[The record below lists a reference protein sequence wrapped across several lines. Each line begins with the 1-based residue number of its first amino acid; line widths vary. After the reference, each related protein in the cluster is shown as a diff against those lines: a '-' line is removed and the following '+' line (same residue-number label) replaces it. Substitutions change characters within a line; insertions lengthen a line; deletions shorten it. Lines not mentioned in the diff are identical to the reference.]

1 MTHLENARVLPLV
14 SLFWLLGRFKSP
26 NNPRKDVLAPRQQD
40 SGSRPLLSGCGCS
53 NKSLL
58 DLSST
63 LMSTSGRWETEF
75 EYRGCSPHS
84 AYVSVV
90 VG

>member
-1 MTHLENARVLPLV
+1 MTHLENARVLSSV
-14 SLFWLLGRFKSP
+14 SLFWLLGRFKAS
-26 NNPRKDVLAPRQQD
+26 NVPRKDVIVLQD
-40 SGSRPLLSGCGCS
+40 SGSGPLFSVCGCR

-63 LMSTSGRWETEF
+63 WMSTSGQWETEY
-75 EYRGCSPHS
+75 EYRGRSPHCT
-84 AYVSVV
+84 YVSVV

>member
-1 MTHLENARVLPLV
+1 MTHLENARVLPLA

-26 NNPRKDVLAPRQQD
+26 NVPRKDVILLRLQD
-40 SGSRPLLSGCGCS
+40 SGSGPLFSVCGCR

-63 LMSTSGRWETEF
+63 WMSTSGQWETEY

-84 AYVSVV
+84 TYMSVV